1 MFFLHFNICISKV
14 IVVKRKWNLR
24 QNCWEEISLF
34 VWFII
39 NAFHWNS
46 EIESYYCTVWNIID
60 TISSATIEC
69 SKQNSRLTGSYLSVP
84 ISLSLFIKYRY
95 MYVCTYILKGI
106 KTSTFLFMIII
117 LDTYRK
123 TNIHWH
129 THIVNLSSIL
139 KLGMITI
146 LNIICS
152 HSILSL
158 NIIW

>member
-1 MFFLHFNICISKV
+1 MKFKAKLLRRNFFVCMVYNKCISLV
-14 IVVKRKWNLR
+14 
-24 QNCWEEISLF
+24 
-34 VWFII
+34 
-39 NAFHWNS
+39 NS

-123 TNIHWH
+123 TNIH
-129 THIVNLSSIL
+129 
-139 KLGMITI
+139 
-146 LNIICS
+146 
-152 HSILSL
+152 
-158 NIIW
+158 